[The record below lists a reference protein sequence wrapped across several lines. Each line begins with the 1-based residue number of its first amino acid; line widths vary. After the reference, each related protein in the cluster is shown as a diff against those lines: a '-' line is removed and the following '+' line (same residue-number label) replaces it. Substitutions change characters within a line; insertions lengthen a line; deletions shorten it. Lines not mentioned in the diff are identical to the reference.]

1 MIINCK
7 MNWAGVLC
15 VVFVIL
21 KVGEFS
27 PTGPPNDDVD
37 PYDRFLVDG
46 SAFIDAEK
54 GNVKLNNLF

>member
-1 MIINCK
+1 

-54 GNVKLNNLF
+54 GN